1 MTSTERE
8 GSGTTEV
15 VDSPSGWVRQHI
27 EDYVST
33 GGEKGH
39 QWRGVTTLLL
49 TTTGRRTGTRHR
61 TALIYDRDG
70 DDYLIVASK
79 GGAPHDPAWYLNLT
93 ANPDVELQVGAEVF
107 AATAETLHGDE
118 RARAWKQMVALF
130 PQYADYERKTDREI
144 PVVRLR
150 RA

>member
-1 MTSTERE
+1 MSDESDRE
-8 GSGTTEV
+8 DAVTDV
-15 VDSPSGWVRQHI
+15 VDSPTAWVRKHI
-27 EDYVST
+27 DDYVET
-33 GGEKGH
+33 GGETGH
-39 QWRGVTTLLL
+39 LWRGVTTLLL

-70 DDYLIVASK
+70 DDLLIVASK
-79 GGAPHDPAWYLNLT
+79 GGAPKHPAWYLNLT
-93 ANPDVELQVGAEVF
+93 ANPDVEVQVGPETF

-118 RARAWKQMVALF
+118 RTRAWKQMVALF
-130 PQYADYERKTDREI
+130 PPYADYERKTDREI

>member
-1 MTSTERE
+1 MSDEST
-8 GSGTTEV
+8 GGPAEV
-15 VDSPSGWVRQHI
+15 VDSPSAWVRQHI
-27 EDYVST
+27 TDYVES
-33 GGEKGH
+33 GGAKGH
-39 QWRGVTTLLL
+39 LWRGVTTLLL

-70 DDYLIVASK
+70 EDLLIVASK
-79 GGAPHDPAWYLNLT
+79 GGAPKHPAWYLNLT
-93 ANPDVELQVGAEVF
+93 ANPDVEVQVGPETF
-107 AATAETLHGDE
+107 AATAETLQGDE
-118 RARAWKQMVALF
+118 RARAWEQMVALF